1 MNILFTSELYLPLNY
16 RIMKAPIILLAI
28 SGIVQCRNE
37 QQPIKADD
45 HISQPLI
52 GFGTW
57 NLKES
62 ADNTSSAVALAL
74 EAGYRQIDCAAAYG
88 NEKEVGKGI
97 AKGLKKAGLK
107 REDIWVTSKLW
118 NDEFVH
124 ALTLPT
130 AKKLMRTQPCTR
142 SCRAR
147 TRADPLGSRSG
158 LLGSIPHALA
168 RRKRS

>member
-1 MNILFTSELYLPLNY
+1 
-16 RIMKAPIILLAI
+16 MKATIIILAI
-28 SGIVQCRNE
+28 TGLVQCGNR
-37 QQPIKADD
+37 QQPIKVDD

-62 ADNTSSAVALAL
+62 ADNTSSAVSLAL

-97 AKGLKKAGLK
+97 AVGLKKSGLN

-118 NDEFVH
+118 NNQFVH
-124 ALTLPT
+124 TFA
-130 AKKLMRTQPCTR
+130 
-142 SCRAR
+142 
-147 TRADPLGSRSG
+147 
-158 LLGSIPHALA
+158 
-168 RRKRS
+168 